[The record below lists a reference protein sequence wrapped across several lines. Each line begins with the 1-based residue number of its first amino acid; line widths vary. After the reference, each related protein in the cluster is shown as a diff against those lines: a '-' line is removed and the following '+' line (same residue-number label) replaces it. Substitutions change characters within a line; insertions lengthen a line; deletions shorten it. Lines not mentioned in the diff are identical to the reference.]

1 MRYTASITCFLALT
15 LSACAS
21 LPLSTLPDVGALA
34 AVEGATSALKET
46 AQVDLTYR
54 SQQATL
60 NDIREAETRVDLAR
74 ARLDFATVR
83 KHGAENGDVREF
95 LDARRSLRDVRNV
108 YGPTDTGRPAW
119 GYRAYD
125 YRRDGYGT
133 GWPHRRS
140 GNWAGQARSGDPVGT
155 FGLSAKTVPNT
166 GQAMPLSGQ
175 SGN

>member
-1 MRYTASITCFLALT
+1 MRHTASITCFLALT

-21 LPLSTLPDVGALA
+21 LPQSTLPDVGALA
-34 AVEGATSALKET
+34 AVDGATAALKET
-46 AQVDLTYR
+46 AQVDRTYR

-60 NDIREAETRVDLAR
+60 NDIREAEARVDLAR

-83 KHGAENGDVREF
+83 NKGAENGDVREF
-95 LDARRSLRDVRNV
+95 LDARRSLRGIRNV
-108 YGPTDTGRPAW
+108 YGPTDTGRPSW
-119 GYRAYD
+119 GYGAYG
-125 YRRDGYGT
+125 YRRGGYGT
-133 GWPHRRS
+133 GWPHRRP
-140 GNWAGQARSGDPVGT
+140 GNWTGQPRSGDPVGT